1 MNTHGERNRA
11 RPLSRGAALLALTLP
26 FATGVAGEET
36 ITVTDQR
43 GVSVTL
49 DGPVER
55 LVTFPMP
62 AAALFASVAGTA
74 EPLVAMHPASQAAIA
89 EGILGTIF
97 PEALEVET
105 GITSGGVFA
114 PNVEAL
120 LNLNPD
126 LVVQWAGRGEELL
139 EPMEAVGLPVIGLN
153 YGTQEDTET
162 WVRTLAAVIDEPGR
176 ADLILG
182 RHSAAI
188 EEITTRAEDLPED
201 ERVSVLYF
209 LRAENSL
216 EVRGEGSYNH
226 FYMDMVGGVNPAGPA
241 GSRTEIN
248 AEQLLAWNPDVILLG
263 NFDGATPEDFYGN
276 PLFSA
281 LTAVQDR
288 QVYKMPLGGY
298 RWDPPSQ
305 ESPLAWMWLAELLY
319 GEQMD
324 FDLRGE
330 MRSFYDEVYGHDLA
344 EAEIDAILRVDMNG
358 ANPGYE
364 RFLRDASGQ

>member
-1 MNTHGERNRA
+1 M
-11 RPLSRGAALLALTLP
+11 SLLIAP
-26 FATGVAGEET
+26 AVAAGEG
-36 ITVTDQR
+36 ITLTDQR
-43 GVSVTL
+43 GVSVTI

-62 AAALFASVAGTA
+62 AAALFASVAGSA
-74 EPLVAMHPASQAAIA
+74 ESLAAMHPSSRAAIA

-120 LNLNPD
+120 LNLDPD
-126 LVVQWAGRGEELL
+126 LVVQWAGRGDELL
-139 EPMEAVGLPVIGLN
+139 EPMEAVGLPVIGLT

-162 WVRTLAAVIDEPGR
+162 WVRTLAAAIDEPGR
-176 ADLILG
+176 ADLIIG
-182 RHSAAI
+182 RHSEAI
-188 EEITTRAEDLPED
+188 EQITARAAELPED
-201 ERVSVLYF
+201 ERVSALYF

-226 FYMDMVGGVNPAGPA
+226 FYMDMVGAVNPAGPS
-241 GSRTEIN
+241 GSRPEIN
-248 AEQLLAWNPDVILLG
+248 AEQLLVWNPDVILLG
-263 NFDGATPEDFYGN
+263 NFDAATPQDFYDN

-281 LTAVQDR
+281 LTAVQER

-319 GEQMD
+319 GDRMD
-324 FDLRGE
+324 FDLHGE
-330 MRSFYDEVYGHDLA
+330 MRSFFADVYGHDLSDA
-344 EAEIDAILRVDMNG
+344 QIDAILRAAMNG
-358 ANPGYE
+358 GNRGYD
-364 RFLRDASGQ
+364 RFLAVAPSQ

>member
-1 MNTHGERNRA
+1 MVRPNT
-11 RPLSRGAALLALTLP
+11 PVAAIAVLTL
-26 FATGVAGEET
+26 AVGSNALADET
-36 ITVTDQR
+36 ITLTDQR
-43 GVSVTL
+43 GISVDL
-49 DGPVER
+49 DGPAER

-74 EPLVAMHPASQAAIA
+74 EPLVAMHPASQAAIK

-114 PNVEAL
+114 PNVEAV

-126 LVVQWAGRGEELL
+126 LVVQWAGRGDELL

-153 YGTQEDTET
+153 YGTQEHTET
-162 WVRTLAAVIDEPGR
+162 WVRTLAAAINEPAR
-176 ADLILG
+176 ADLING
-182 RHSAAI
+182 RHRAAI
-188 EEITTRAEDLPED
+188 EDITTRAAALPED
-201 ERVSVLYF
+201 SRVSVLYF
-209 LRAENSL
+209 LRAANSL

-226 FYMDMVGGVNPAGPA
+226 FYMDMVGGVNPAGPS

-263 NFDGATPEDFYGN
+263 NFDPAMPEDFYN
-276 PLFSA
+276 DPLFSA
-281 LTAVQDR
+281 LNAVQNR

-305 ESPLAWMWLAELLY
+305 ESPLAWMWLAEVLY
-319 GEQMD
+319 GDKMD
-324 FDLRGE
+324 FDLRSE
-330 MRSFYDEVYGHDLA
+330 MQSFYADVYGYDLS
-344 EAEIDAILRVDMNG
+344 EAEIDSILRVEVNG
-358 ANPGYE
+358 DNPSYD
-364 RFLRDASGQ
+364 RFLSPQG